1 MGKVTDATLALW
13 SEVLTQLPTAR
24 LRLQGYVFRYEASVA
39 HMRERLTAAN
49 INPTQVDLVAGTGWI
64 SYMAA
69 YSEVDI
75 VLDTI
80 PFPGG
85 TTTAEALW
93 MGVPTVT
100 LSGNTLISRQGESML
115 RCVGLNDWVASNP
128 EDYVRIALE
137 KVADLTALGALR
149 SELRSKALASPLFDG
164 ERFARNLETAFEGM
178 ALAKLGSRSPS
189 ASNHSVGPH
198 Q

>member
-1 MGKVTDATLALW
+1 M
-13 SEVLTQLPTAR
+13 
-24 LRLQGYVFRYEASVA
+24 
-39 HMRERLTAAN
+39 HERLATAHIDPAR
-49 INPTQVDLVAGTGWI
+49 VDLLAGTGWEA
-64 SYMAA
+64 YMSA
-69 YSEVDI
+69 YSEVDV

-137 KVADLTALGALR
+137 KMADLTALGALR

-178 ALAKLGSRSPS
+178 ALAKLGS
-189 ASNHSVGPH
+189 
-198 Q
+198 